1 MTNSFLILPLAD
13 NFLPRTAQVP
23 GCEIFSS
30 SEVNNEKPTFHLSA
44 CLFLAALWQFCFTAL
59 QISAQPGK
67 ASYEWADSLYHAL
80 NPKERMGQLFMVA
93 AYSNKGPEHK
103 AEIEKLIRE
112 NHIGG
117 LIFFQGGP
125 GRQARL
131 TNHYQSISKIP
142 IWIGM
147 DAEWGLGM
155 RLDSTQNFPKQMT
168 LGALQDV
175 SKIRKMGEIM
185 ARQCKRLGVQISF
198 SPVVDVN
205 SNPANPVI
213 GYRAFSEDRESVA
226 ERGSAYMKGLQSEH
240 IIAVG
245 KHFPGHGDADADSH
259 YDLPVIRRSKEQ
271 LRETEFYPFK
281 RLIKDSVCGMMVAH
295 LSVPS
300 LDNSPNLPT
309 SISKKV
315 VTDILK
321 EDLGFDG
328 LLFTDALNMKGLSKF
343 YGPGEADVKALLA
356 GNDVLLFPENV
367 PVAMG
372 MIEAA
377 LAKRQIRWKDLEKR
391 IKKILAYK
399 HWAGLKTAPMIETR
413 NLWEDLNRKEDKIFI
428 KNLYAEAITI
438 IKNRKK
444 LIPFRAVDSL
454 KFASVLI
461 GSDQPK
467 NGFQKALSQYA
478 PFVHFQIPDKARK
491 EKFDEVLSQLE
502 GKTVVIG
509 LAKLSNVHS
518 KKYNITPETEEFIRQ
533 VSKKCESVLV
543 HFGNAY
549 STGITEFVPHLVL
562 AYEWNEFTQSLVPEL
577 LFGALQAKGKMPVSA
592 GSTIKYGIGHI
603 SPDLERLRFAEPE
616 EVGMKSAWFA
626 RIDSFANEI
635 IASKMTPGCQILV
648 AKDGAVV
655 YHKGFGFQTYDSL
668 VPVDQE
674 TLYDIASITKVAAT
688 LQGLM
693 YLQERSRVNI
703 WDKASEYLPELKGTN
718 KENMLIAEILVH
730 QAGLQPFV
738 PYWKRTM
745 KNLSVK
751 EIFYCDE
758 RDQWFD
764 TEVVPGLYAMKTM
777 EDSLWNWVMKSDLLE
792 RNKAGWYDYKY
803 SDLGFYILKRLV
815 ERVLNEPIDQFLER
829 QFYKPLGLERLCFK
843 PKRIFAESEIAPTE
857 EDTLFRKS
865 LVRGNVHD
873 PGAAMFGGVGG
884 HAGLF
889 GNALSLAILMQ
900 MNLNYGYYGGRY
912 FHLPQTIEQFSQRI
926 FPRNRRGLG
935 WDKPYLWS
943 KDGPTSGLCS
953 KETFGHTGFTGTC
966 VWADPK
972 YKLIF
977 VFLSNRVYPDPENSL
992 LIKNNVRPRIHDMVY
1007 QAMEDTGIISR
1018 NEILSDTSLNGQIR
1032 STFK

>member
-1 MTNSFLILPLAD
+1 MSTRLIQAVLLIFCLP
-13 NFLPRTAQVP
+13 
-23 GCEIFSS
+23 
-30 SEVNNEKPTFHLSA
+30 
-44 CLFLAALWQFCFTAL
+44 ALRIL
-59 QISAQPGK
+59 AQPGK
-67 ASYEWADSLYHAL
+67 ESFAWADSLYHAL
-80 NPKERMGQLFMVA
+80 TPKERMGQLFMVA
-93 AYSNKGPEHK
+93 AYSNKGPEHQ

-131 TNHYQSISKIP
+131 TNRYQDISKIP
-142 IWIGM
+142 LWIGM

-155 RLDSTQNFPKQMT
+155 RLDSTQNFPRQMT

-175 SKIRKMGEIM
+175 SKIRKMGEILG
-185 ARQCKRLGVQISF
+185 RQCKRLGVQISF

-205 SNPANPVI
+205 SNPSNPVI

-226 ERGSAYMKGLQSEH
+226 ERGSAYMKGLQSQH

-259 YDLPVIRRSKEQ
+259 YDLPVIKRSKFDLESI
-271 LRETEFYPFK
+271 EYHPFR
-281 RLIKDSVCGMMVAH
+281 RLIRDSVCGIMVAH
-295 LSVPS
+295 LSVPA
-300 LDNSPNLPT
+300 LDNSPGIPT
-309 SISKKV
+309 SISRKV
-315 VTDILK
+315 VTGILK
-321 EDLGFDG
+321 EQLDFDG
-328 LLFTDALNMKGLSKF
+328 LIFTDALNMKGLSKF
-343 YGPGEADVKALLA
+343 FGPGEADVKALLA

-367 PVAMG
+367 PKAIA

-377 LAKRQIRWKDLEKR
+377 LANRQIRWKELEKR

-399 HWAGLKTAPMIETR
+399 HWAGLKTATAIDTR

-444 LIPFRAVDSL
+444 LIPFRALDSMQL
-454 KFASVLI
+454 ASVLV
-461 GSDQPK
+461 GTDQQK

-478 PFVHFQIPDKARK
+478 PFEHFQIPDKASK
-491 EKFDEVLSQLE
+491 EKYTEVLSRLE

-518 KKYNITPETEEFIRQ
+518 KKYNISPEAEDFIREL
-533 VSKKCESVLV
+533 SKKCETVVV

-549 STGITEFVPHLVL
+549 STGITEFVPHLLL
-562 AYEWNEFTQSLVPEL
+562 AYEWNEFTQNLVPEV
-577 LFGALQAKGKMPVSA
+577 LFGAIQAKGKMPVSA
-592 GSTIKYGIGHI
+592 GTTIKYGIGFAT
-603 SPDLERLRFAEPE
+603 PEVERLRFSEPE
-616 EVGMKSAWFA
+616 EEGMQSEWFA
-626 RIDSFANEI
+626 RIDSFANHI
-635 IASKMTPGCQILV
+635 VASKMTPGCQILV
-648 AKDGAVV
+648 AKNGAVV
-655 YHKGFGFQTYDSL
+655 YQKGFGFQTYDSL
-668 VPVDQE
+668 VPVSPE
-674 TLYDIASITKVAAT
+674 TIYDLASVTKVAAT

-693 YLQERSRVNI
+693 YLHERGRVNL
-703 WDKASEYLPELKGTN
+703 WDKASDYLPELKGSN
-718 KENMLIAEILVH
+718 KENLVIAEILVH
-730 QAGLQPFV
+730 QAGLQPFI

-751 EIFYCDE
+751 EVYYCDE

-764 TEVVPGLYAMKTM
+764 TEVVPGMYAMKTM
-777 EDSLWNWVMKSDLLE
+777 EDSLWNWIIKSDLLE
-792 RNKAGWYDYKY
+792 KNKAGTFDYKY
-803 SDLGFYILKRLV
+803 SDIGFYILKQLV
-815 ERVLNEPIDQFLER
+815 ERITHEPIDQFLDR
-829 QFYKPLGLERLCFK
+829 QYYRPLGLERLCFK
-843 PKRIFAESEIAPTE
+843 PKRYFTETEIAPTE

-900 MNLNYGYYGGRY
+900 MNLNYGYYGGKY
-912 FHLPQTIEQFSQRI
+912 YHLPHTVSLFSQRP

-943 KDGPTSGLCS
+943 KDGPTSNYCS
-953 KETFGHTGFTGTC
+953 KETYGHSGFTGTC
-966 VWADPK
+966 VWVDPK

-977 VFLSNRVYPDPENSL
+977 VFLSNRVYPDPENSK
-992 LIKNNVRPRIHDMVY
+992 LIKNNIRPRIHDMVY
-1007 QAMEDTGIISR
+1007 MAMGNPEIFSRRDTLPDTNT
-1018 NEILSDTSLNGQIR
+1018 NEQKR
-1032 STFK
+1032 